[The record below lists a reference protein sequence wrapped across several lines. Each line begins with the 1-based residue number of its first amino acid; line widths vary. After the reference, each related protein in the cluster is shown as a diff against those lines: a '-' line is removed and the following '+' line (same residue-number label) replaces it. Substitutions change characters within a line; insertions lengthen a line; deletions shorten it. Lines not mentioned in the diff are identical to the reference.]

1 MSYYHLPRRLAPRL
15 YKYLTL
21 EHFRVSAC
29 ADGART
35 ILSFTYPS
43 PDKSQEIRYRLH
55 VYKNS
60 CVITAYLP
68 QRILHHQAEATA
80 YTNRFNMKLLNC
92 HFVLDP
98 GTGRVWYISRIT
110 CGRAPMHI
118 GLIDGS
124 IYQPARLFS
133 QLIPGLNDIIHG
145 AGKTDCCHQSCG
157 REVF

>member
-15 YKYLTL
+15 YKYLTI
-21 EHFRVSAC
+21 EHFQVSTC
-29 ADGART
+29 TDGERT

-43 PDKSQEIRYRLH
+43 QDKSREIRYRLH

-68 QRILHHQAEATA
+68 QRIRQHQAEATA
-80 YTNRFNMKLLNC
+80 YINRFNMRLLNC

-98 GTGRVWYISRIT
+98 AAGRVWYISRIT
-110 CGRAPMHI
+110 CGRAPLHI
-118 GLIDGS
+118 GIIDDS

-133 QLIPGLNDIIHG
+133 RLIPNIIH
-145 AGKTDCCHQSCG
+145 
-157 REVF
+157 E